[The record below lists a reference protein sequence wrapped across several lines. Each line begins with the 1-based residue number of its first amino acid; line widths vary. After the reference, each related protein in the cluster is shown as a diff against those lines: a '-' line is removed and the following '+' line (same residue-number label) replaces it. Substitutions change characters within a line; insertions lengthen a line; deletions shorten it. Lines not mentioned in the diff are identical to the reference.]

1 MIWYNILCVGDSQ
14 TFGARTY
21 GCYPMYLAKL
31 MREKWQIEY
40 RTINRSVNGYTARD
54 LWFKVNEEI
63 DSITDTTIACIM
75 IGTNDVRKQTTL
87 YLFKEYVRQILLAF
101 KIKGYMQI
109 YVGSIPPIVDNGVDP
124 YYPNE
129 SVKNRYVY
137 QDVLHAVVEE
147 MNCTLVEFTDMRS
160 DDYIDS
166 VHFSE
171 SGNKKVANAF
181 AQSME
186 RRFTGR

>member
-1 MIWYNILCVGDSQ
+1 
-14 TFGARTY
+14 
-21 GCYPMYLAKL
+21 
-31 MREKWQIEY
+31 
-40 RTINRSVNGYTARD
+40 
-54 LWFKVNEEI
+54 
-63 DSITDTTIACIM
+63 
-75 IGTNDVRKQTTL
+75 
-87 YLFKEYVRQILLAF
+87 
-101 KIKGYMQI
+101 
-109 YVGSIPPIVDNGVDP
+109 
-124 YYPNE
+124 
-129 SVKNRYVY
+129 
-137 QDVLHAVVEE
+137 